1 MKAFRFPLSPKD
13 RFRNRFRK
21 RINRAPSPVLARS
34 VPWISIMLGSLA
46 PAWIVIASAPLLPP
60 LGFLMLVAWRQ
71 LRPGL
76 LPVWA
81 GLPLGLFD
89 DLYSGQPLGN
99 GVFLW
104 SLAVIALDVVEAR
117 FPWRNFLTEWLMA
130 AGLITGYIV
139 LGLGIANLGGG
150 ATPFQVIVP
159 QIILSIFFYPLVGR
173 LVAGFDRL
181 RLLPF
186 REVG

>member
-1 MKAFRFPLSPKD
+1 MKAFRLPSVPRERYRD
-13 RFRNRFRK
+13 RLRK
-21 RINRAPSPVLARS
+21 RINRAPSPLVARGT
-34 VPWISIMLGSLA
+34 PWLSIMLGSLM
-46 PAWIVIASAPLLPP
+46 PAWLVIASAPLVPP
-60 LGFLMLVAWRQ
+60 LAFMMLVAWRQ

-104 SLAVIALDVVEAR
+104 SIAVIVLDLVEAR
-117 FPWRNFLTEWLMA
+117 LPWRSFFTEWLVA
-130 AGLITGYIV
+130 AGLILGYLV
-139 LGLGIANLGGG
+139 LSLGIANLGGG

-159 QIILSIFFYPLVGR
+159 QVILSTFLYPLVGR
-173 LVAGFDRL
+173 LVAAFDRF

-186 REVG
+186 RKVR